1 MPGRREWENG
11 IRRKKERRKGNRAK
25 ITEIDR
31 EENGDVKERK
41 RIK

>member
-1 MPGRREWENG
+1 MGKWNQ
-11 IRRKKERRKGNRAK
+11 KKERKRENRAK
-25 ITEIDR
+25 ITEIDI